1 MIHLHLCLCPNLESP
16 LGSPRGLMDTTVPSS
31 HTNSLSSLPCH
42 IVMKPAAFSC
52 LFCLVCGLVYS
63 PLALL
68 THALHCCFLPSSEA
82 GIYFSK
88 TDSGY
93 LLNVCQ
99 DFASQLYQSCSA
111 ITRGSPAV
119 PRTPMYPGV
128 QFEGQLFTAAF
139 AAIVGCVSQ
148 YQYSCHD
155 ASEFLCVFCSS
166 ASLLPWLEHA
176 VSFVV

>member
-1 MIHLHLCLCPNLESP
+1 MQSRCGDPSSIFSFRAARKFDTSP
-16 LGSPRGLMDTTVPSS
+16 PLSLSQLRCMGGVPCGLMDATVPFS

-52 LFCLVCGLVYS
+52 LYCLVCGLVYS

-68 THALHCCFLPSSEA
+68 MHALHCCFLPLSEA

-111 ITRGSPAV
+111 ITRESPAV
-119 PRTPMYPGV
+119 PRTSMYPSV
-128 QFEGQLFTAAF
+128 PFEGQLFHRCF
-139 AAIVGCVSQ
+139 CCYCG
-148 YQYSCHD
+148 
-155 ASEFLCVFCSS
+155 LCFTIPILVPRCI
-166 ASLLPWLEHA
+166 
-176 VSFVV
+176 